1 MAFDQND
8 IVRAN
13 AWWTQQKLSFECC
26 LKVATDQ
33 GAEIPYLRQ
42 SSDLRSVSESS
53 RLSLVRGSTIIEAS
67 IAADEPVMLV
77 YAAISL
83 TMGIAMVL
91 ASRKRLLV
99 ISLLKAVSL
108 PPAVR
113 LSDAL
118 E

>member
-1 MAFDQND
+1 
-8 IVRAN
+8 
-13 AWWTQQKLSFECC
+13 
-26 LKVATDQ
+26 
-33 GAEIPYLRQ
+33 
-42 SSDLRSVSESS
+42 
-53 RLSLVRGSTIIEAS
+53 
-67 IAADEPVMLV
+67 
-77 YAAISL
+77 
-83 TMGIAMVL
+83 VL